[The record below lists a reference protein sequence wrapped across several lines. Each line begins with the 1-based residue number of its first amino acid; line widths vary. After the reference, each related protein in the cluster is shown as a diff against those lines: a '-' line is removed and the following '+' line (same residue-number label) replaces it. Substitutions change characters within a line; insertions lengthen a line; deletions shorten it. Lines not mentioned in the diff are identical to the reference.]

1 MNKDEKKLYADK
13 KPIAV
18 YGMSNWGGI
27 EILDIEYGVDDYV
40 ISRFNFG
47 EPDKTIH
54 KTKITY
60 GANHSTFRVGRYTI
74 RLDECMRC

>member
-1 MNKDEKKLYADK
+1 MTKAERQMYVDK

-18 YGMSNWGGI
+18 YGISNWGGL

-47 EPDKTIH
+47 EPEEVIH
-54 KTKITY
+54 KTKINY
-60 GANHSTFRVGRYTI
+60 NSNHPTFRVGRYLI
-74 RLDECMRC
+74 RLDECMSV